1 MKTKNQG
8 GCAGALSPRRSPSG
22 CARRRRPTCKPA
34 STGAGIS
41 AAGCGDQCGG
51 VLGSAA
57 KAARRI
63 RAVCAVTGLLGAWAW
78 SSGGTFCLGVGFY
91 AWAWVFTRG
100 RGVYTLYVLIFTRG
114 RGVRVV
120 GVGSLSACQHAS
132 TTHTQHASTVN
143 NKHIQRINPARQH
156 G

>member
-8 GCAGALSPRRSPSG
+8 GGVGAQSSRRSPSG
-22 CARRRRPTCKPA
+22 CARRRKPTCKPA
-34 STGAGIS
+34 LAGAGVR
-41 AAGCGDQCGG
+41 AAGCWDP
-51 VLGSAA
+51 
-57 KAARRI
+57 RRRL
-63 RAVCAVTGLLGAWAW
+63 RAEVVPFVPYLREKRKKTGLLGAWAW
-78 SSGGTFCLGVGFY
+78 ASGGTFCLGVGFY

-132 TTHTQHASTVN
+132 TTHTQHANTGKN
-143 NKHIQRINPARQH
+143 LHI
-156 G
+156 